1 MTIESDQRFTPQH
14 VLDVVREFA
23 PIALDPCTTQNN
35 PVRAASFY
43 TEAGDGLAQPWFG
56 LTFWNCPYSRGQPLK
71 WAERANGA
79 WRGSEV
85 ESIGLVI
92 SDTSTA
98 AVRYLL
104 ATANAVAFWNKRI
117 CFAGDAGA
125 KFANL
130 FAYYGER
137 QGRFKRVFDAH
148 ATVLV
153 LR

>member
-1 MTIESDQRFTPQH
+1 MSVDSDQRFTPQH
-14 VLDVVREFA
+14 VLDVVREFDT
-23 PIALDPCTTQNN
+23 ISCDPCTTPDN
-35 PVRAASFY
+35 PVRAICHY
-43 TEAGDGLAQPWFG
+43 TEADNGLEQPWHS

-104 ATANAVAFWNKRI
+104 ATANAIAFWNRRI
-117 CFAGDAGA
+117 CFTGDAGA

-137 QGRFKRVFDAH
+137 QGRFKRVFSPH